1 MTALPDI
8 TPQQAPTVFKF
19 NKRGIVARFRGKAGG
34 MVALVYIVLLCLV
47 AAFAPILAPHDPAQM
62 YSGKLLAGALTPGHL
77 LGTDELS
84 RDVLSRLIYSSRIT
98 VLAPIVA
105 ISIALALGVVPG
117 MIAGYVSGAVDAV
130 VMRVVDAL
138 QSFPPILLA
147 MALVAVLGSGLVNA
161 MIAVGIVYSP
171 SIVRIVRASVL
182 GIRRDLY
189 VEAAITIGSPL
200 RFILLRHILPNA
212 IGPLLV
218 QTSILAAFALLAEA
232 TLSFIGLGIRPP
244 DPSWGSMLASGFK
257 MLSRQP
263 TLWMWP
269 ALCLA
274 VTVLA
279 LNVIGD
285 ALRDSI
291 GREEH

>member
-1 MTALPDI
+1 MTVSAETA
-8 TPQQAPTVFKF
+8 TPPARAAFKL
-19 NKRGIVARFRGKAGG
+19 NKRGILARFRRKTGG
-34 MVALVYIVLLCLV
+34 MIALGYIVLLCLV
-47 AAFAPILAPHDPAQM
+47 AILAPLLAPYDPAQM
-62 YSGKLLAGALTPGHL
+62 YSGKLLVGAFSPGHW

-84 RDVLSRLIYSSRIT
+84 RDVVSRLIYGSRVT

-105 ISIALALGVVPG
+105 VSIALGLGVAPG
-117 MIAGYVSGAVDAV
+117 MIAGYASGAVDAV
-130 VMRVVDAL
+130 IMRIVDAL

-147 MALVAVLGSGLVNA
+147 MALVAVFGSGLVNA

-182 GIRRDLY
+182 AIRRDLY

-263 TLWMWP
+263 TLWVWP
-269 ALCLA
+269 ALFLA
-274 VTVLA
+274 ITVLA